1 MELFSGSGSLSKA
14 MKAAGFAVYPVDHVA
29 NRFTPKV
36 PTFTIDLSD
45 PGEVKVAE
53 QLLRFTEP
61 KAVHF
66 GLMCGTCS
74 RAREKSLAWSLRQQG
89 APEPVPL
96 RDDQH
101 LMGRPNLKPHDK
113 LKVEKANTIYN
124 HAISLLMICFELQCI
139 VSIENPARSWLWP
152 LLAMLIKATGHQD
165 FIQWYFS
172 MVATMFDACMHGSS
186 RAKSTTILGTPGVFE
201 SLGVRCDNSHPHQG
215 WSATKT
221 IHQGWVFDTAG
232 EAEYPPL
239 LSQRIAACI
248 AKQVPQDCLHVQTKS
263 MRLTSLQVQGRQHK
277 TMTQLIPDFGSFFW
291 AQLPYNPA
299 KNEKCLPP
307 KTAGEENEVEEHM
320 EDKASSEQEVK
331 VGVFLEPGD
340 QLQRAAELVHP
351 MDTNAIIP
359 DLLRKAVFRLLTM
372 EPADLAKHRLE
383 MLKFYRRRAEELQ
396 QAEDELHAS
405 LPPHVQGVVKG
416 KRILL
421 LEERLKATAFS
432 DLQVV
437 TDFKQGVNLVGEEP
451 PSPLFWEKLQPATMT
466 VEQLECTA
474 GLNRRLTMSRPLAEH
489 EAPHADRLVELSQ
502 EEVEENFLAGPFFS
516 EDEVSAHL
524 GSSDWTLTKRFLL
537 LQGEDMKERVIDDY
551 KRSHVN
557 AAFSSRSYLELQDVD
572 VLAALVTMVMQL
584 IARGPSIQV
593 LLQNGTVLEGTLSK
607 SVQRGESVVGR
618 CFDLSKAYKQIAVH
632 EQSLKHAVLGA
643 RSANGKWHLYTSQ
656 SLPFGAVA
664 SVYAFNKSARALQ
677 HLLLEDFSIVN
688 TNYFDDFPTID
699 LAVGGEVTTG
709 VVSQFFQLLGWKHA
723 VSGKK
728 AQPFEGSFAALGVEY
743 NLAQLTKGR
752 FTVGNKPERLSR
764 ISRLINQ
771 VAKEGR
777 VLPSMAASIH
787 GLLNFASGFTLGK
800 SLQMSAHGFS
810 LLASGATMS
819 PEALQQLCDH
829 SAIILETLRP
839 RCIELPVQNSPVL
852 IYTDGAYEADNA
864 TWGAIVVDHV
874 TSTRLCF
881 AGAVP
886 DYLLNA
892 WKHLVGEQLIC
903 QIEMFAVLCVRWKMR
918 HLLHCRRTIL
928 FIDNEPCRF
937 ALIKGRSS
945 SDPLFR
951 MSHACACVEAAEP
964 CFIWYERVPSFS
976 NPADLPSRRREQE
989 ACRRWSLSFAGDIAL
1004 PPELLASIV
1013 DGVPFPELLFENEDW
1028 TWVISQRGKA
1038 KDDKNS

>member
-1 MELFSGSGSLSKA
+1 
-14 MKAAGFAVYPVDHVA
+14 MKAAGLAVYPVDHLA

-74 RAREKSLAWSLRQQG
+74 RAREKSLALPLRQQG

-96 RDDQH
+96 RDAQH
-101 LMGRPNLKPHDK
+101 LMGRPHLKPHDK
-113 LKVEKANTIYN
+113 LKVQKANQIYR
-124 HAISLLMICFELQCI
+124 HAISLLMICFELGCI

-152 LLAMLIKATGHQD
+152 LLAMLVKETQHTE
-165 FIQWYFS
+165 FIRWYFS
-172 MVATMFDACMHGSS
+172 MQSTMFDSCMHGSS
-186 RAKSTTILGTPGVFE
+186 RAKSTTILGTEGVFE

-221 IHQGWVFDTAG
+221 VHQGWIFDTAG

-248 AKQVPQDCLHVQTKS
+248 ARQVPSECLHIQRTT
-263 MRLTSLQVQGRQHK
+263 MRLTSLKVQGRQHK

-291 AQLPYNPA
+291 APLQYNPA

-320 EDKASSEQEVK
+320 AENTEDNAASEKNVK
-331 VGVFLEPGD
+331 VGVFLEPEEH
-340 QLQRAAELVHP
+340 LRLAANLTHP

-359 DLLRKAVFRLLTM
+359 DHLRKAVFKLLTM
-372 EPADLAKHRLE
+372 EPAERAKHRLG
-383 MLKFYRRRAEELQ
+383 MLKLYRDRAEELQ
-396 QAEDELHAS
+396 KAEVELHAS
-405 LPPHVQGVVKG
+405 LPTHVQGVVKG

-421 LEERLKATAFS
+421 FEERLRATNFP

-451 PSPLFWEKLQPATMT
+451 PSPLFWERLQPATMT
-466 VEQLECTA
+466 VEQLEGTA
-474 GLNRRLTMSRPLAEH
+474 KLNRRLTMSRPLAEH
-489 EAPHADRLVELSQ
+489 EVPHADRLVELSQ
-502 EEVEENFLAGPFFS
+502 EEVDEHFLAGPFFS
-516 EDEVSAHL
+516 EDEVTAHL
-524 GSSDWTLTKRFLL
+524 GSPDWTLTKRFLL

-557 AAFSSRSYLELQDVD
+557 AAFSSRSYLELQDAD
-572 VLAALVTMVMQL
+572 VLAALITMVMQL
-584 IARGPSIQV
+584 IARGPSVQV
-593 LLQNGTVLEGTLSK
+593 LLQDGTMLEGILSK
-607 SVQRGESVVGR
+607 SVQHGVDVVGR
-618 CFDLSKAYKQIAVH
+618 CFDLSKAYKQIAVQ

-643 RSANGKWHLYTSQ
+643 RSASGKWHLYTSQ

-677 HLLLEDFSIVN
+677 HLLLEDFSIVT

-699 LAVGGEVTTG
+699 LATGGDVTTG
-709 VVSQFFQLLGWKHA
+709 VVSQFFQLLGWRHA

-728 AQPFEGSFAALGVEY
+728 AKPFESSFAALGVEY
-743 NLAQLTKGR
+743 NLVQLTSGK
-752 FTVGNKPERLSR
+752 FTVGNKPERLNR
-764 ISRLINQ
+764 IQRLISQ
-771 VAKEGR
+771 VAEDGKIS
-777 VLPSMAASIH
+777 PSLAASIH

-810 LLASGATMS
+810 LLASGASMS
-819 PEALQQLCDH
+819 PEALRQLCDH
-829 SAIILETLRP
+829 STIILETLRP
-839 RCIELPVQNSPVL
+839 RCIELPVQNSPAL
-852 IYTDGAYEADNA
+852 IYTDGAYDADNA
-864 TWGAIVVDHV
+864 TWGAIVVDQV

-881 AGAVP
+881 AGTVP
-886 DYLLNA
+886 DFLLAA
-892 WKHLVGEQLIC
+892 WKHLVGDQLIC
-903 QIEMFAVLCVRWKMR
+903 QIEMFAVLCVRWKLR
-918 HLLHCRRTIL
+918 NLLANRRTIL

-951 MSHACACVEAAEP
+951 MSHACACVDAAMP
-964 CFIWYERVPSFS
+964 CFIWYERVPSYS
-976 NPADLPSRRREQE
+976 NPADLPSRRRELE
-989 ACRRWSLSFAGDIAL
+989 ACHRWSLSFAGDIAL

-1013 DGVPFPELLFENEDW
+1013 DGVPFPELLSDNGDW
-1028 TWVISQRGKA
+1028 IWVISQRGKA
-1038 KDDKNS
+1038 KDDNKDS